1 LKNKHLIFFLLP
13 MLVMLF
19 SCNDDRFYEQ
29 NISIKDGQWH
39 ADDIKT
45 FEVEINDT
53 SALYDFFINV
63 RNTGAYPDANLFLF
77 INTHFPDQRMA
88 RDTVE
93 LFLADPKGKWLGEG
107 SGDIYFSQILFRRGV
122 QLPVS
127 GVYRFEF
134 EQAMR
139 TKVLKEIIDI
149 GLRIEKR
156 EIIVNE

>member
-1 LKNKHLIFFLLP
+1 
-13 MLVMLF
+13 
-19 SCNDDRFYEQ
+19 
-29 NISIKDGQWH
+29 
-39 ADDIKT
+39 
-45 FEVEINDT
+45 
-53 SALYDFFINV
+53 
-63 RNTGAYPDANLFLF
+63 LF

-122 QLPVS
+122 QLPVP
-127 GVYRFEF
+127 GIYRFEF

-156 EIIVNE
+156 EIGVN